1 MMGFF
6 ETVFP
11 PGWQLYVLIMVI
23 FGLIL
28 FIVSLFLNKDEN
40 KEIKCNTGVLPRTR
54 ASEKAIT
61 LPGRQAVQNPPG
73 RAGSLQ

>member
-1 MMGFF
+1 MGFF

-40 KEIKCNTGVLPRTR
+40 KEIKL
-54 ASEKAIT
+54 SDEEKLT
-61 LPGRQAVQNPPG
+61 VKEEELRWEKMEK
-73 RAGSLQ
+73 

>member
-40 KEIKCNTGVLPRTR
+40 KEIKL
-54 ASEKAIT
+54 SDEEKLT
-61 LPGRQAVQNPPG
+61 VKEEELRWEKMEK
-73 RAGSLQ
+73 